1 MHSFF
6 TILIAFTLRPQSYII
21 HDSDLVD
28 SDGSSWHAKLDALL
42 ESKPCQLKFHQP
54 LKPDSVLRYVRQ
66 LFVKQNFDQLLDLPH
81 SNTGQLAKLARKAS
95 NRAGTSAGPL

>member
-42 ESKPCQLKFHQP
+42 AMKPCQLKFHQP
-54 LKPDSVLRYVRQ
+54 LKPDSVLRYARQMVVR
-66 LFVKQNFDQLLDLPH
+66 QNFDQLLDLPH
-81 SNTGQLAKLARKAS
+81 SNPGQLAKLARNAS